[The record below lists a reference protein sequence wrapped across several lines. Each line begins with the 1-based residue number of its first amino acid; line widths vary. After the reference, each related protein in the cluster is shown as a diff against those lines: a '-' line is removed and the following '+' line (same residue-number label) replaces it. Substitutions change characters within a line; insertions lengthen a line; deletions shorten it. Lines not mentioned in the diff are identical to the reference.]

1 MTVANSEGHPAMPA
15 LAQDALMG
23 LSSYSRKAA
32 DSFHQLI
39 QNLSATLGPSSGL
52 DSADVDPLDLQKLMK
67 EYISSSSEWSRYAW
81 SDCTRAYTRNLV
93 DRGNGKSN
101 LVGCIEQ

>member
-1 MTVANSEGHPAMPA
+1 MPA